1 MKVGAGSRWQRDRC
15 AARTSSPHEQGG
27 GDGQVCAVGQLDRPG
42 RPKCRGHCQALSRCA
57 RETFAALGA
66 NAREWFFTLGAYDVV
81 LTIDAPDDE
90 ALTRALLA
98 LAQQGNLRT
107 PTLRGFGENELEAIV
122 STLG

>member
-1 MKVGAGSRWQRDRC
+1 
-15 AARTSSPHEQGG
+15 
-27 GDGQVCAVGQLDRPG
+27 
-42 RPKCRGHCQALSRCA
+42 
-57 RETFAALGA
+57 
-66 NAREWFFTLGAYDVV
+66 VV